1 MSPKQIQKR
10 NKKYKCVT
18 FNITFNML
26 QLNMMDIPIGTLNT
40 LITILKISIAIIAMV
55 VAAQVI
61 NRALTT
67 YFKFA
72 SGKLKVD
79 ATTYTVVGRAIIATI
94 YVIGG
99 IVVIS
104 LIPGLPNLMFGAAA
118 GAGIAAIVIGFAAQ
132 KVLSNVFGGISI
144 AIFRPFRVGDVVEME
159 DEYGTIED
167 ITLRHT
173 VIRTWQNKRQI
184 IPNSRISEETIINW
198 TIGDLTVLWAVDFGI
213 SYDSDIDLAR
223 SIILDEIN
231 KHPDVMHEE
240 DREAKVWVTELGDFA
255 VNLRALFWVA
265 DRPTAWGTGAEIR
278 ESVKKRFD
286 REGVEIPFPYRTVV
300 FKKDME
306 AE

>member
-1 MSPKQIQKR
+1 M
-10 NKKYKCVT
+10 
-18 FNITFNML
+18 NIPTE
-26 QLNMMDIPIGTLNT
+26 TLDT
-40 LITILKISIAIIAMV
+40 LITLFKISIAIIGTV
-55 VAAQVI
+55 IVAHVI
-61 NRALTT
+61 NRALVK

-72 SGKLKVD
+72 SDKLKID
-79 ATTYTVVGRAIIATI
+79 ETTYTVVRRILTITI
-94 YVIGG
+94 YIIG
-99 IVVIS
+99 IAVVIT
-104 LIPGLPNLMFGAAA
+104 LIPGLPDLMLGMAA

-144 AIFRPFRVGDVVEME
+144 AIYRPFRVGDVVEME

-173 VIRTWQNKRQI
+173 VIRTWQNKMQI
-184 IPNSRISEETIINW
+184 IPNSRISEDTIINW
-198 TIGDLTVLWAVDFGI
+198 TIEDLTVLWKVEFGI

-223 SIILDEIN
+223 SIIIDEID

-240 DREAKVWVTELGDFA
+240 DKEAKVRVTELGDFA
-255 VNLRALFWVA
+255 VKLRATFWVS

-300 FKKDME
+300 FKKDMKR
-306 AE
+306 AG

>member
-1 MSPKQIQKR
+1 
-10 NKKYKCVT
+10 
-18 FNITFNML
+18 ML
-26 QLNMMDIPIGTLNT
+26 QLNIMAIPAGTLNT
-40 LITILKISIAIIAMV
+40 LITLIKISIAIIATVIV
-55 VAAQVI
+55 VRLI
-61 NRALTT
+61 NRALVV

-72 SGKLKVD
+72 SEKLKVD
-79 ATTYTVVGRAIIATI
+79 ETTYTVVRRVIIVTI

-99 IVVIS
+99 VVVIS
-104 LIPGLPNLMFGAAA
+104 LIPGLSRLVLGMAA

-132 KVLSNVFGGISI
+132 RALSNVFGGISI

-159 DEYGTIED
+159 NEYGTIED

-173 VIRTWQNKRQI
+173 VIRTWQNKRLI

-198 TIGDLTVLWAVDFGI
+198 TIGDLTVLWKVDFGI

-240 DREAKVWVTELGDFA
+240 DREAKVRVTELGDFA

-278 ESVKKRFD
+278 ELVKKRFD

-300 FKKDME
+300 FKKDMKVE
-306 AE
+306 

>member
-1 MSPKQIQKR
+1 
-10 NKKYKCVT
+10 
-18 FNITFNML
+18 ML
-26 QLNMMDIPIGTLNT
+26 QLNIMAIPAGTLNT
-40 LITILKISIAIIAMV
+40 LITLIKISIAIIATVIV
-55 VAAQVI
+55 VRLI
-61 NRALTT
+61 NRALVV

-72 SGKLKVD
+72 SEKLKVD
-79 ATTYTVVGRAIIATI
+79 ETTYTVVRRVIIVTI

-99 IVVIS
+99 VVVIS
-104 LIPGLPNLMFGAAA
+104 LIPGLSRLVLGMAA

-132 KVLSNVFGGISI
+132 RALSNVFGGISI

-159 DEYGTIED
+159 NEYGTIED

-173 VIRTWQNKRQI
+173 VIRTWQNKRLI

-198 TIGDLTVLWAVDFGI
+198 TIGDLTVLWKVDFGI

-240 DREAKVWVTELGDFA
+240 DREAKVRVTELGDFA

-278 ESVKKRFD
+278 ELVKKRFD

-300 FKKDME
+300 FKKDMKVE
-306 AE
+306 RAG

>member
-1 MSPKQIQKR
+1 MGKR
-10 NKKYKCVT
+10 NKKFKRVIS
-18 FNITFNML
+18 NINFNML
-26 QLNMMDIPIGTLNT
+26 QLNIMAIPAGTLNT
-40 LITILKISIAIIAMV
+40 LITLIKISIAIIATVIV
-55 VAAQVI
+55 VRLI
-61 NRALTT
+61 NRALVV

-72 SGKLKVD
+72 SEKLKVD
-79 ATTYTVVGRAIIATI
+79 ETTYTVVRRVIIVTI

-99 IVVIS
+99 VVVIS
-104 LIPGLPNLMFGAAA
+104 LIPGLSRLVLGMAA

-132 KVLSNVFGGISI
+132 RALSNVFGGISI

-159 DEYGTIED
+159 NEYGTIED

-173 VIRTWQNKRQI
+173 VIRTWQNKRLI

-198 TIGDLTVLWAVDFGI
+198 TIGDLTVLWKVDFGI

-240 DREAKVWVTELGDFA
+240 DREAKVRVTELGDFA

-278 ESVKKRFD
+278 ELVKKRFD

-300 FKKDME
+300 FKKDMKVE
-306 AE
+306 

>member
-1 MSPKQIQKR
+1 MA
-10 NKKYKCVT
+10 
-18 FNITFNML
+18 
-26 QLNMMDIPIGTLNT
+26 IPAGTLNT
-40 LITILKISIAIIAMV
+40 LMTLIKISIAIVATVIV
-55 VAAQVI
+55 VRLI
-61 NRALTT
+61 NRALVI

-72 SGKLKVD
+72 SEKLKVD
-79 ATTYTVVGRAIIATI
+79 ETTYTVVRRIIIVTI
-94 YVIGG
+94 YVTGG

-104 LIPGLPNLMFGAAA
+104 LIPGLPDLVLGMAA
-118 GAGIAAIVIGFAAQ
+118 GAGIAAIVIGLAAQ
-132 KVLSNVFGGISI
+132 RALSNVFSGISI

-159 DEYGTIED
+159 NEYGTIED

-173 VIRTWQNKRQI
+173 VIRTWQNKRLI

-240 DREAKVWVTELGDFA
+240 DREAKVRVTELGDFA
-255 VNLRALFWVA
+255 VNLRALFWVR

-300 FKKDME
+300 FKKDMK
-306 AE
+306 AERAG

>member
-1 MSPKQIQKR
+1 
-10 NKKYKCVT
+10 
-18 FNITFNML
+18 ML
-26 QLNMMDIPIGTLNT
+26 QLNITDILTGTSDT
-40 LITILKISIAIIAMV
+40 LITLIKISIAIIATV
-55 VAAQVI
+55 IAVQVI
-61 NRALTT
+61 NRALVI

-79 ATTYTVVGRAIIATI
+79 ETTYTVVRRIIIVTI

-104 LIPGLPNLMFGAAA
+104 LIPSLPNLMLGMAA

-132 KVLSNVFGGISI
+132 KVLSNVFSGISI

-159 DEYGTIED
+159 GEYGTVED

-231 KHPDVMHEE
+231 KHQDVMHEE
-240 DREAKVWVTELGDFA
+240 DREAVVRVTELGDFA
-255 VNLRALFWVA
+255 VNLRALFWVS

-300 FKKDME
+300 FKKDMKVE
-306 AE
+306 RAG

>member
-1 MSPKQIQKR
+1 MA
-10 NKKYKCVT
+10 
-18 FNITFNML
+18 
-26 QLNMMDIPIGTLNT
+26 IPAGTLNT
-40 LITILKISIAIIAMV
+40 LITLIKISIAIVATVIV
-55 VAAQVI
+55 VRLI
-61 NRALTT
+61 NRALVV

-72 SGKLKVD
+72 SEKLKVD
-79 ATTYTVVGRAIIATI
+79 ETTYTVVRRIIIVTI
-94 YVIGG
+94 YVTGG

-104 LIPGLPNLMFGAAA
+104 LIPGLPDLVLGMAA
-118 GAGIAAIVIGFAAQ
+118 GAGIAAIVIGLAAQ
-132 KVLSNVFGGISI
+132 RALSNVFSGISI

-159 DEYGTIED
+159 NEYGTIED

-173 VIRTWQNKRQI
+173 VIRTWQNKRLI

-198 TIGDLTVLWAVDFGI
+198 TIGDLTVLWKVDFGI

-231 KHPDVMHEE
+231 KHPDVMHEQ
-240 DREAKVWVTELGDFA
+240 DREAKVRVTELGDFA
-255 VNLRALFWVA
+255 VNLRALFWVR

-300 FKKDME
+300 FKKDMK
-306 AE
+306 AERAG

>member
-1 MSPKQIQKR
+1 
-10 NKKYKCVT
+10 
-18 FNITFNML
+18 
-26 QLNMMDIPIGTLNT
+26 MDIPTGTLNT
-40 LITILKISIAIIAMV
+40 LITLIKISIAIVATVIV
-55 VAAQVI
+55 VRLI
-61 NRALTT
+61 NRALVI

-72 SGKLKVD
+72 SEKLKVD
-79 ATTYTVVGRAIIATI
+79 ETTYTVVRRVIIVTI

-99 IVVIS
+99 VVVIS
-104 LIPGLPNLMFGAAA
+104 LIPGLSRLVLGMAA

-132 KVLSNVFGGISI
+132 RALSNVFSGISI

-159 DEYGTIED
+159 NEYGTIED

-173 VIRTWQNKRQI
+173 VIRTWQNKRLN

-231 KHPDVMHEE
+231 KHPDVMHEQ
-240 DREAKVWVTELGDFA
+240 DREAKVRVTELGDFA
-255 VNLRALFWVA
+255 VNLRALFWVR

-300 FKKDME
+300 FKKDMKVE
-306 AE
+306 RAG